1 MPQQIREGQRVRMCC
16 ECKHMSPYGGL
27 LACFRQSGLKGS
39 APPRWLSLFFFLND
53 PPPPEISP
61 LSLHDALPIW
71 RRPPSLARTVLLSL
85 LSTLSEHMGADPEDF
100 RILFVADVIGQPG
113 RDCVRALLPPLKV
126 ELQPHLTDRKST
138 RLNSSHSQ
146 ISYAVFCL

>member
-61 LSLHDALPIW
+61 LSLHDALPIFDLLQAVLEQLALGPLGP
-71 RRPPSLARTVLLSL
+71 RPRQLV
-85 LSTLSEHMGADPEDF
+85 SEEDAE
-100 RILFVADVIGQPG
+100 LHHSPG
-113 RDCVRALLPPLKV
+113 RYVDAHSLDDRRIGACPYLFLAADGRWEEHTS
-126 ELQPHLTDRKST
+126 ELQSQSNLVC
-138 RLNSSHSQ
+138 RL
-146 ISYAVFCL
+146 LLEK